1 VESDLSAIHRIRHP
15 ERLASQRF
23 IDLAWRLV
31 AYQGAVRH
39 FLTQEADDQEGTQ
52 GPAGLDQDRTVAA
65 EYADT
70 DPVLSQFVE
79 IGRVEVID

>member
-1 VESDLSAIHRIRHP
+1 MESDLSAIHRIRHP
-15 ERLASQRF
+15 ERLAPQRF

-39 FLTQEADDQEGTQ
+39 FLTQETDDQGSQ
-52 GPAGLDQDRTVAA
+52 VPAGLDQDRTVAA